1 MIEVKNLSFSYDG
14 KRDIIKN
21 CSLTLE
27 RGEVL
32 GLVAPSG
39 YGKSTLGKLIAG
51 YIKAPRGTVLV
62 DGKDIRDLK
71 GFLPVQMVHQNP
83 EKNVNITW
91 KVGKILNEGWQV
103 TGEIKE
109 AFGIREQFLD
119 KFPVE
124 LSGGEL
130 QRICLARVMGDPCKY
145 LIADE
150 VTSMLDTINQAEIC
164 KILLDFAKNKKVG
177 ILFISHNKA
186 LLDLIADRIIDLRDI
201 NKESYD
207 RK

>member
-21 CSLTLE
+21 VSLKLE

-39 YGKSTLGKLIAG
+39 YGKSTLGKLMAG
-51 YIKAPRGTVLV
+51 YIKVPRGTVFV

-109 AFGIREQFLD
+109 AFGIREEFLD

-130 QRICLARVMGDPCKY
+130 QRICLSRVMGDSCKY

-186 LLDLIADRIIDLRDI
+186 LLDLIADRIIDLREI